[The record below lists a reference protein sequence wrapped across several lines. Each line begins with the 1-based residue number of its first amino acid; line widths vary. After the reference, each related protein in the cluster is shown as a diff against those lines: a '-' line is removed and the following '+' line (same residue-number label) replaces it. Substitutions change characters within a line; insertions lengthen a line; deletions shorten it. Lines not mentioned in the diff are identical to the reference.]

1 MSGRPVLVVR
11 ARVRPERLEEFR
23 RWYRSVQLPHA
34 LKIPGVVGYRG
45 LQHGEKAPASTPN
58 LLSLFIFADE
68 EALRTGLRSPEAA
81 RARQDWAAWSD
92 DVRGLSIQVYS
103 TVDARATIRNL
114 N

>member
-1 MSGRPVLVVR
+1 MAGRPLLVVR

-34 LKIPGVVGYRG
+34 LAIPGIVGYRG
-45 LQHGEKAPASTPN
+45 MTRAPQAPDSGPN
-58 LLSLFIFADE
+58 LLSVFIFADE
-68 EALRTGLRSPEAA
+68 EAVRSGLRSAEAA

-92 DVRGLSIQVYS
+92 DVRGLSIQVYAA
-103 TVDARATIRNL
+103 VNARATIRHL